1 MTVTES
7 AADARLSKF
16 TIYRA
21 LEAGE
26 LHGTQRVKGG
36 RGRVESDCLDAYLAG
51 TDCAHRSNV
60 VQLHQ
65 SRTA

>member
-36 RGRVESDCLDAYLAG
+36 RWRVDGDCLDAYLDG
-51 TDCAHRSNV
+51 EKCPHRSNV
-60 VQLHQ
+60 VHLH